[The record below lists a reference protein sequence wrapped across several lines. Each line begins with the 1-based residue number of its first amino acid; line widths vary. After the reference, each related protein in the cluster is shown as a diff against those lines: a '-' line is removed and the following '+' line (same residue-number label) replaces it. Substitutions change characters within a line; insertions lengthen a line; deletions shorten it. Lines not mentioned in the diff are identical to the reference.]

1 MSSHTE
7 SIRLRAERATRRARL
22 APYISTGLVAAA
34 VLLTL
39 AFFQQAG
46 FVSALFPKAPAP
58 APTVEKAEQISSQAS
73 RVAGFDREQQPYE
86 ISAKQGFQDKDKPNL
101 VHLEELTGSFRK
113 LSGKTYQMAADTG
126 LYDTKTREIDLSG
139 NVRIVEPGRMTAS
152 MTKAHVKMDTKA
164 LDTDVPV
171 EVVMNGGNSRI
182 NAGGMKI
189 SDDGKT
195 ILFLN
200 RVKARFE
207 GDGKGDK
214 P

>member
-7 SIRLRAERATRRARL
+7 SIQLRAQRATRRARYASL
-22 APYISTGLVAAA
+22 VSVGLVAAA

-39 AFFQQAG
+39 LFFYQAG
-46 FVSALFPKAPAP
+46 FFAVLLPKQQQPAP
-58 APTVEKAEQISSQAS
+58 VVEKAQQISSTAS
-73 RVAGFDREQQPYE
+73 RVTGFDREQQPYE
-86 ISAKQGFQDKDKPNL
+86 IAASEGFQDKDQPNL
-101 VHLEELTGSFRK
+101 VHLQDLTGSFRK
-113 LSGKTYQMAADTG
+113 LSGKTYEIAAETG
-126 LYDTKTREIDLSG
+126 LYDTKTKMMDLSG
-139 NVRIVEPGRMTAS
+139 HVRIIEPGRLTATMS
-152 MTKAHVKMDTKA
+152 KAQVQVDRKS

-171 EVVMNGGNSRI
+171 EVVMDNGNSHI

-200 RVKARFE
+200 GVKARFE